1 MNVNSLYTKI
11 ALLSPRVEVKLRQL
25 YWNNVSRLKKAANA
39 SHKTHNT
46 VQKTVEFQKL
56 VSWLKSNGVGEGS
69 LLIVHSSYEVLE
81 ATGLEPEAIV
91 EELLRLIGNTGTL
104 AMPAIRKFKGEPSYA
119 ERTGNEIMDI
129 VCKYNVRKTKVSSG
143 VLPYYMVLREDSEVS
158 RFPLNPM
165 VAIGPLAKEMMEHNI
180 DGEWSKPHGP
190 NSAWKFCYDH
200 NAIVV
205 GLGASLEHYN
215 TITHVAEEAFGD
227 WHWSDDFWYC
237 KRTFD
242 VVDGDFEK
250 RINILE
256 RKPYIGKLHF
266 AEKNLYRDLIKDGI
280 VKEDIID
287 ETIPVFIETAQGY
300 INYLR
305 SKNKN
310 GYPYFGL

>member
-1 MNVNSLYTKI
+1 MGLRSIYNRI
-11 ALLSPRVEVKLRQL
+11 ALLSPRIEVMLRKI
-25 YWNNVSRLKKAANA
+25 YWNNS
-39 SHKTHNT
+39 
-46 VQKTVEFQKL
+46 QKL
-56 VSWLKSNGVGEGS
+56 KIAAKNSHQESNTTKKNIDFQRVIEWLKNNGVGEGS
-69 LLIVHSSYEVLE
+69 LLVVHSSYSALE
-81 ATGLEPEAIV
+81 PTGLEPADVI
-91 EELLRLIGNTGTL
+91 EELLTLVGKTGTL
-104 AMPAIRKFKGEPSYA
+104 AMPAIRKFKGEPSYS
-119 ERTGNEIMDI
+119 ERTGFETIDV
-129 VCKYNVRKTKVSSG
+129 VCKYNTRKTKVQSG

-165 VAIGPLAKEMMEHNI
+165 VAIGPLAKEMMEQNI
-180 DGEWSKPHGP
+180 EGEWSKPHGP

-256 RKPYIGKLHF
+256 RKPYIGKMHF

-280 VKEDIID
+280 VKEYLID
-287 ETIPVFIETAQGY
+287 GTIPVYIETAQGY

-305 SKNKN
+305 SKNKK

>member
-1 MNVNSLYTKI
+1 MGLSKIYNRI
-11 ALLSPRVEVKLRQL
+11 ALVSPRIEVMLRQL
-25 YWNNVSRLKKAANA
+25 YWKNAGKLKKAAKKAQEKPKIEQRNID
-39 SHKTHNT
+39 
-46 VQKTVEFQKL
+46 FQGIIN
-56 VSWLKSNGVGEGS
+56 WLKANGVGEGT
-69 LLIVHSSYEVLE
+69 LLIVHSSYEALE

-91 EELLRLIGNTGTL
+91 EKLLELVGKTGTL
-104 AMPAIRKFKGEPSYA
+104 AMPAIRKFKGELSYA
-119 ERTGNEIMDI
+119 ERTGNEKKEI

-165 VAIGPLAKEMMEHNI
+165 VAIGPLAKDMMEHNI
-180 DGEWSKPHGP
+180 DEEWSKPHGP

-237 KRTFD
+237 RRTFE

-256 RKPYIGKLHF
+256 RKPYIGKMHF
-266 AEKNLYRDLIKDGI
+266 AEKNLYRDLIKNGI
-280 VKEDIID
+280 VKEDMID
-287 ETIPVFIETAQGY
+287 DSIPVYIETAQGY

>member
-1 MNVNSLYTKI
+1 MGLRSIYNRI
-11 ALLSPRVEVKLRQL
+11 ALLSPRIEVLLRKI
-25 YWNNVSRLKKAANA
+25 YWKNS
-39 SHKTHNT
+39 
-46 VQKTVEFQKL
+46 QKL
-56 VSWLKSNGVGEGS
+56 KSAAKNSHQESYSTKQHVDFQHVIDWLKNNGVSDGC
-69 LLIVHSSYEVLE
+69 LLVVHSSYEALE

-91 EELLRLIGNTGTL
+91 EELLRLVGKTGTL

-119 ERTGNEIMDI
+119 ERTGNEKMDI

-165 VAIGPLAKEMMEHNI
+165 VAIGPLAKDMMEHNI
-180 DGEWSKPHGP
+180 DEEWSKPHGP

-215 TITHVAEEAFGD
+215 TMTHVAEEAFGD
-227 WHWSDDFWYC
+227 WHWPDDFWYC

-242 VVDGDFEK
+242 VVDGDFEN

-287 ETIPVFIETAQGY
+287 GTIPVFIESAQGY

-305 SKNKN
+305 RKNKN

>member
-1 MNVNSLYTKI
+1 MSFVSLYNRV
-11 ALLSPRVEVKLRQL
+11 ALLSPRFEVVLRQI
-25 YWNNVSRLKKAANA
+25 YWKNA
-39 SHKTHNT
+39 GKFKSIAKESHAVPKTE
-46 VQKTVEFQKL
+46 QKHVDFQKIID
-56 VSWLKSNGVGEGS
+56 WLKSNGVKNGS
-69 LLIVHSSYEVLE
+69 LLVIHSSYEALE
-81 ATGLEPEAIV
+81 STGLEPEAIV
-91 EELLRLIGNTGTL
+91 EKLLELVGERGTL
-104 AMPAIRKFKGEPSYA
+104 AMPAIRNYKGEPSYA

-180 DGEWSKPHGP
+180 EEEWSKPHGP

-280 VKEDIID
+280 IKEDVID
-287 ETIPVFIETAQGY
+287 GTIPVYIETAQGY

>member
-1 MNVNSLYTKI
+1 MINGIYNKVV
-11 ALLSPRVEVKLRQL
+11 LLSPKIEVMLRQM
-25 YWNNVSRLKKAANA
+25 YWKNASRLKKAAKA
-39 SHKTHNT
+39 THTN
-46 VQKTVEFQKL
+46 KVESGRL
-56 VSWLKSNGVGEGS
+56 VDFDDVIAWLNDNGVGEGS
-69 LLIVHSSYEVLE
+69 LLIVHSSYEVLQC
-81 ATGLEPEAIV
+81 TGLEPDAIV
-91 EELLRLIGNTGTL
+91 ERLIELVGNTGTL

-119 ERTGNEIMDI
+119 ERTGNEKMDI

-165 VAIGPLAKEMMEHNI
+165 VAIGPLAKDMMEHNI
-180 DGEWSKPHGP
+180 DEEWSKPHGP

-242 VVDGDFEK
+242 VVDGDFKK

-256 RKPYIGKLHF
+256 RKPYIGKMHF

-280 VKEDIID
+280 IKEDII
-287 ETIPVFIETAQGY
+287 EGTIPVYIETAQGY

>member
-1 MNVNSLYTKI
+1 MGLSTLYNKV
-11 ALLSPRVEVKLRQL
+11 ALLSPRIEVMLRQL
-25 YWNNVSRLKKAANA
+25 YWKNASKLKKAAKSSQDKPTIVQ
-39 SHKTHNT
+39 SH
-46 VQKTVEFQKL
+46 VDFQ
-56 VSWLKSNGVGEGS
+56 SIIDWLKSNGVGEGS
-69 LLIVHSSYEVLE
+69 LLIAHSSYEALE

-91 EELLRLIGNTGTL
+91 EELLRLVGKTGTL

-119 ERTGNEIMDI
+119 ERTGDEPMEV

-165 VAIGPLAKEMMEHNI
+165 VAIGPLAKEMMKHNI
-180 DGEWSKPHGP
+180 DEEWSKPHGP

-227 WHWSDDFWYC
+227 WRWSDDFWYC

-266 AEKNLYRDLIKDGI
+266 AEKNLYRDLIKNGI
-280 VKEDIID
+280 VKEDVID
-287 ETIPVFIETAQGY
+287 GTIPVYIETAQGY

>member
-1 MNVNSLYTKI
+1 MTVNSLYTKI

-91 EELLRLIGNTGTL
+91 EELLRLVGNTGTL

-119 ERTGNEIMDI
+119 ERTGNEIMGI